1 VVHSEHGRRFD
12 DRPLRLRV
20 QRWMSRHTR
29 AVMAVSAQLKAD
41 LVQHVGIPA
50 AAIGVLYNGVDSTVA
65 LPGARLQARNG
76 LGIDAHTIVIGS
88 VGRMVAV
95 KNYPLLLKAVA
106 ALGRRDVCLL
116 MVGEGCER
124 VSLKSLAA
132 QLGVTAQ
139 VRFLGHRDDVRA
151 LLPGFDIFVLPSLSE
166 GLSNTLLEAM
176 AAGVAC
182 VASDVGG
189 NPEIIR
195 HGQDGLLFASGD
207 AAALQARLALL
218 CSDPSL
224 RAGLAQAGSERI
236 AATFSMAAMIAGYA
250 ALYQGA
256 LQHAVPRP

>member
-1 VVHSEHGRRFD
+1 
-12 DRPLRLRV
+12 
-20 QRWMSRHTR
+20 
-29 AVMAVSAQLKAD
+29 
-41 LVQHVGIPA
+41 
-50 AAIGVLYNGVDSTVA
+50 
-65 LPGARLQARNG
+65 
-76 LGIDAHTIVIGS
+76 
-88 VGRMVAV
+88 
-95 KNYPLLLKAVA
+95 
-106 ALGRRDVCLL
+106 
-116 MVGEGCER
+116 
-124 VSLKSLAA
+124 
-132 QLGVTAQ
+132 
-139 VRFLGHRDDVRA
+139 
-151 LLPGFDIFVLPSLSE
+151 
-166 GLSNTLLEAM
+166 M